1 MKRLKNKIGLII
13 SLFLI
18 FVGFNFSSDIVYL
31 SELVGTVYKMQRT
44 NADITDYKYF
54 ENITLSKSTSPQPW
68 PIHKNYNNVP
78 ETENLKKIH
87 AELGTIAYLIIKNDS
102 IWYEK
107 YYQGYDKNAYSNS
120 FSMAKSIVSATMGK
134 AIQDGYFE
142 SIDDKVGLYIDGYS
156 EGFAKKLTIGDLSSM
171 ASGLDWNESYTDIF
185 GVTAK
190 SYISSELNE
199 LIKSRAIIE
208 EPGKSFK
215 YYSASTQLLSMTI
228 EKATQNKIS
237 NLVQDWFLEPLGFE
251 NNSLWQID
259 GKKNNTI
266 KAYCC
271 FNSNARDFARF
282 GKLYKDFGKWNGT
295 QILDS
300 SFVAKSI
307 KPRFKNSPEYGYGF
321 WLGKINENDF
331 FAMRGILGQ
340 YVIVVP
346 ERDLIVVRLGQKNLE
361 KNRDR
366 PKDFDVYLNE
376 AIIMLDSERF
386 DYEQ

>member
-1 MKRLKNKIGLII
+1 MKLLKSKIGLII

-18 FVGFNFSSDIVYL
+18 FAGLNFSSDIVYL

-68 PIHKNYNNVP
+68 PIHKDYNNLP

-87 AELGTIAYLIIKNDS
+87 AELGTVAYLIIKNDS
-102 IWYEK
+102 IWHEK
-107 YYQGYDKNAYSNS
+107 YYQGYNKNSYSNS

-134 AIQDGYFE
+134 AIQNGYFE
-142 SIDDKVGLYIDGYS
+142 SIDDKVSSYVNGYS
-156 EGFAKKLTIGDLSSM
+156 DGLAEKLTIGDLSSM
-171 ASGLDWNESYTDIF
+171 ASGLDWNESYTDVF
-185 GVTAK
+185 GVTAR

-199 LIKSRAIIE
+199 LIKSRAIVE

-215 YYSASTQLLSMTI
+215 YYSASTQLLSMVI
-228 EKATQNKIS
+228 EEATQNKIS
-237 NLVQDWFLEPLGFE
+237 TLVQDWFLEPLGFE

-259 GKKNNTI
+259 GKKNNTV

-282 GKLYKDFGKWNGT
+282 GKLYKDFGKWNGV

-307 KPRFKNSPEYGYGF
+307 KPRFKKSPEYGYGF

-346 ERDLIVVRLGQKNLE
+346 ERNIIVVRLGKKNLE
-361 KNRDR
+361 KNNDR
-366 PKDFDVYLNE
+366 PKDFDVYLTE
-376 AIIMLDSERF
+376 ALKMFDSATF
-386 DYEQ
+386 DYE

>member
-1 MKRLKNKIGLII
+1 MKLLKSKIGLII

-18 FVGFNFSSDIVYL
+18 FAGLNFSSDIVYL

-68 PIHKNYNNVP
+68 PIHKDYNNLP

-87 AELGTIAYLIIKNDS
+87 AELGTVAYLIIKNDS
-102 IWYEK
+102 IWHEK
-107 YYQGYDKNAYSNS
+107 YYQGNKKNSYSNS

-134 AIQDGYFE
+134 AIQNGYFE
-142 SIDDKVGLYIDGYS
+142 SIDDKVSSYVNGYS
-156 EGFAKKLTIGDLSSM
+156 DGLAEKLTIGDLSSM
-171 ASGLDWNESYTDIF
+171 ASGLDWNESYTDVF
-185 GVTAK
+185 GVTAR

-199 LIKSRAIIE
+199 LIKSRAIVE

-215 YYSASTQLLSMTI
+215 YYSASTQLLSMVI
-228 EKATQNKIS
+228 EEATQNKIS
-237 NLVQDWFLEPLGFE
+237 TLVQDWFLEPLGFE

-259 GKKNNTI
+259 GKKNNTV

-282 GKLYKDFGKWNGT
+282 GKLYKDFGKWNGV

-307 KPRFKNSPEYGYGF
+307 KPRFKKSPEYGYGF

-346 ERDLIVVRLGQKNLE
+346 ERNIIVVRLGKKNLE
-361 KNRDR
+361 KNNDR
-366 PKDFDVYLNE
+366 PKDFDVYLTE
-376 AIIMLDSERF
+376 ALKMFDSATF
-386 DYEQ
+386 DYE

>member
-1 MKRLKNKIGLII
+1 MKLLKSKIGLII

-18 FVGFNFSSDIVYL
+18 FAGLNFSSDIVYL

-68 PIHKNYNNVP
+68 PIHKDYNNLP
-78 ETENLKKIH
+78 ETDNLKKIH
-87 AELGTIAYLIIKNDS
+87 AELGTVAYLIIKNDS
-102 IWYEK
+102 IWHEK
-107 YYQGYDKNAYSNS
+107 YYQGYKKDSYSNS

-134 AIQDGYFE
+134 AIQNGYFE
-142 SIDDKVGLYIDGYS
+142 SIDDKVSSYVNGYS
-156 EGFAKKLTIGDLSSM
+156 DGLAEKLTIGDLSSM
-171 ASGLDWNESYTDIF
+171 ASGLDWNESYTDVF
-185 GVTAK
+185 GVTAR

-199 LIKSRAIIE
+199 LIKSRAIVE

-215 YYSASTQLLSMTI
+215 YYSASTQLLSMVI
-228 EKATQNKIS
+228 EEATQNKIS
-237 NLVQDWFLEPLGFE
+237 TLVQDWFLEPLGFE

-259 GKKNNTI
+259 GKKNNTV

-282 GKLYKDFGKWNGT
+282 GKLYKDFGKWNGV

-307 KPRFKNSPEYGYGF
+307 KPRFKKSPEYGYGF

-346 ERDLIVVRLGQKNLE
+346 ERNIIVVRLGKKNLE
-361 KNRDR
+361 KNNDR
-366 PKDFDVYLNE
+366 PKDFDVYLTE
-376 AIIMLDSERF
+376 ALKMFDSATF
-386 DYEQ
+386 DYE

>member
-1 MKRLKNKIGLII
+1 MKLLKSKIGLII

-18 FVGFNFSSDIVYL
+18 FAGLNFSSDIVYL

-68 PIHKNYNNVP
+68 PIHKDYNNLP

-87 AELGTIAYLIIKNDS
+87 AELGTVAYLIIKNDS
-102 IWYEK
+102 IWHEK
-107 YYQGYDKNAYSNS
+107 YYQGYKKDSYSNS

-134 AIQDGYFE
+134 AIQNGYFE
-142 SIDDKVGLYIDGYS
+142 SIDDKVSSYVNGYS
-156 EGFAKKLTIGDLSSM
+156 DGLAEKLTIGDLSSM
-171 ASGLDWNESYTDIF
+171 ASGLDWNESYTDVF
-185 GVTAK
+185 GVTAR

-199 LIKSRAIIE
+199 LIKSRAIVE

-215 YYSASTQLLSMTI
+215 YYSASTQLLSMVI
-228 EKATQNKIS
+228 EEATQNKIS
-237 NLVQDWFLEPLGFE
+237 TLVQDWFLEPLGFE

-259 GKKNNTI
+259 GKKNNTV

-282 GKLYKDFGKWNGT
+282 GKLYKDFGKWNGV

-307 KPRFKNSPEYGYGF
+307 KPRFKKSPEYGYGF

-346 ERDLIVVRLGQKNLE
+346 ERNIIVVRLGKKNIE
-361 KNRDR
+361 KNNDR
-366 PKDFDVYLNE
+366 PKDFDVYLTE
-376 AIIMLDSERF
+376 ALKMFDSATF
-386 DYEQ
+386 DYE

>member
-1 MKRLKNKIGLII
+1 MKLLKSKIGLII

-18 FVGFNFSSDIVYL
+18 FAGFNFSSDIVYL

-68 PIHKNYNNVP
+68 PIHKDYNNLP

-87 AELGTIAYLIIKNDS
+87 AELGTVAYLIIKNDS
-102 IWYEK
+102 IWHEK
-107 YYQGYDKNAYSNS
+107 YYQGYKKDSYSNS

-134 AIQDGYFE
+134 AIQNGYFE
-142 SIDDKVGLYIDGYS
+142 SIDDKVSSYVNGYS
-156 EGFAKKLTIGDLSSM
+156 DGLAEKLTIGDLSSM
-171 ASGLDWNESYTDIF
+171 ASGLDWNESYTDVF
-185 GVTAK
+185 GVTAR

-199 LIKSRAIIE
+199 LIKSRAIVE

-215 YYSASTQLLSMTI
+215 YYSASTQLLSMVI
-228 EKATQNKIS
+228 EEATQNKIS
-237 NLVQDWFLEPLGFE
+237 TLVQDWFLEPLGFE

-259 GKKNNTI
+259 GKKNNTV

-282 GKLYKDFGKWNGT
+282 GKLYKDFGKWNGV

-307 KPRFKNSPEYGYGF
+307 KPRFKKSPEYGYGF

-346 ERDLIVVRLGQKNLE
+346 ERNIIVVRLGKKNLE
-361 KNRDR
+361 KNNDR
-366 PKDFDVYLNE
+366 PKDFDVYLTE
-376 AIIMLDSERF
+376 ALKMFDSATF
-386 DYEQ
+386 DYE

>member
-1 MKRLKNKIGLII
+1 MKLLKSKIGLII

-18 FVGFNFSSDIVYL
+18 FAGLNFSSDIVYL
-31 SELVGTVYKMQRT
+31 FELVGTVYKMQRT

-68 PIHKNYNNVP
+68 PIHKDYNNLP

-87 AELGTIAYLIIKNDS
+87 AELGTVAYLIIKNDS
-102 IWYEK
+102 IWHEK
-107 YYQGYDKNAYSNS
+107 YYQGYKKDSYSNS

-134 AIQDGYFE
+134 AIQNGYFE
-142 SIDDKVGLYIDGYS
+142 SIDDKVSSYVNGYS
-156 EGFAKKLTIGDLSSM
+156 DGLAEKLTIGDLSSM
-171 ASGLDWNESYTDIF
+171 ASGLDWNESYTDVF
-185 GVTAK
+185 GVTAR

-199 LIKSRAIIE
+199 LIKSRAIVE

-215 YYSASTQLLSMTI
+215 YYSASTQLLSMVI
-228 EKATQNKIS
+228 EEATQNKIS
-237 NLVQDWFLEPLGFE
+237 TLVQDWFLEPLGFE

-259 GKKNNTI
+259 GKKNNTV

-282 GKLYKDFGKWNGT
+282 GKLYKDFGKWNGV

-307 KPRFKNSPEYGYGF
+307 KPRFKKSPEYGYGF

-346 ERDLIVVRLGQKNLE
+346 ERNIIVVRLGKKNLE
-361 KNRDR
+361 KNNDR
-366 PKDFDVYLNE
+366 PKDFDVYLTE
-376 AIIMLDSERF
+376 ALKMFDSATF
-386 DYEQ
+386 DYE

>member
-1 MKRLKNKIGLII
+1 MKYLKSKIGLII

-18 FVGFNFSSDIVYL
+18 FAGLNFSSDIVYL

-68 PIHKNYNNVP
+68 PIHKDYNNLP

-87 AELGTIAYLIIKNDS
+87 AELGTVAYLIIKNDS
-102 IWYEK
+102 IWHEK
-107 YYQGYDKNAYSNS
+107 YYQGYKKNSYSNS

-134 AIQDGYFE
+134 AIQNGYFE
-142 SIDDKVGLYIDGYS
+142 SIDDKVSSYVNGYS
-156 EGFAKKLTIGDLSSM
+156 DGLAEKLTIGDLSSM
-171 ASGLDWNESYTDIF
+171 ASGLDWNESYTDVF
-185 GVTAK
+185 GVTAR

-199 LIKSRAIIE
+199 LIKSRAIVE

-215 YYSASTQLLSMTI
+215 YYSASTQLLSMVI
-228 EKATQNKIS
+228 EEATQNKIS
-237 NLVQDWFLEPLGFE
+237 TLVQDWFLEPLGFE

-259 GKKNNTI
+259 GKKNNTV

-282 GKLYKDFGKWNGT
+282 GKLYKDFGKWNGV

-307 KPRFKNSPEYGYGF
+307 KPRFKKSPEYGYGF

-346 ERDLIVVRLGQKNLE
+346 ERNIIVVRLGKKNLE
-361 KNRDR
+361 KNNDR
-366 PKDFDVYLNE
+366 PKDFDVYLTE
-376 AIIMLDSERF
+376 ALKMFDSATF
-386 DYEQ
+386 DYE

>member
-1 MKRLKNKIGLII
+1 MKLLKSKIGLII

-18 FVGFNFSSDIVYL
+18 FAGLNFSSDIVYL

-68 PIHKNYNNVP
+68 PIHKDYKNLP

-87 AELGTIAYLIIKNDS
+87 AELGTVAYLIIKNDS
-102 IWYEK
+102 IWHEK
-107 YYQGYDKNAYSNS
+107 YYQGYKKDSYSNS

-134 AIQDGYFE
+134 AIQNGYFE
-142 SIDDKVGLYIDGYS
+142 SIDDKVSSYVNGYS
-156 EGFAKKLTIGDLSSM
+156 DGLAEKLTIGDLSSM
-171 ASGLDWNESYTDIF
+171 ASGLDWNESYTDVF
-185 GVTAK
+185 GVTAR

-199 LIKSRAIIE
+199 LIKSRAIVE

-215 YYSASTQLLSMTI
+215 YYSASTQLLSMVI
-228 EKATQNKIS
+228 EEATQNKIS
-237 NLVQDWFLEPLGFE
+237 TLVQDWFLEPLGFE

-259 GKKNNTI
+259 GKKNNTV

-282 GKLYKDFGKWNGT
+282 GKLYKDFGKWNGV

-307 KPRFKNSPEYGYGF
+307 KPRFKKSPEYGYGF

-346 ERDLIVVRLGQKNLE
+346 ERNIIVVRLGKKNLE
-361 KNRDR
+361 KNNDR
-366 PKDFDVYLNE
+366 PKDFDVYLTE
-376 AIIMLDSERF
+376 ALKMFDSATF
-386 DYEQ
+386 DYE

>member
-1 MKRLKNKIGLII
+1 MKLLKSKIGLII

-18 FVGFNFSSDIVYL
+18 FAGLNFSSDIVYL

-44 NADITDYKYF
+44 HADITDYKYF

-68 PIHKNYNNVP
+68 PIHKDYNNLP

-87 AELGTIAYLIIKNDS
+87 AELGTVAYLIIKNDS
-102 IWYEK
+102 IWHEK
-107 YYQGYDKNAYSNS
+107 YYQGYKKNSYSNS

-134 AIQDGYFE
+134 AIQNGYFE
-142 SIDDKVGLYIDGYS
+142 SIDDKVSSYVNGYS
-156 EGFAKKLTIGDLSSM
+156 DGLAEKLTIGDLSSM
-171 ASGLDWNESYTDIF
+171 ASGLDWNESYTDVF
-185 GVTAK
+185 GVTAR

-199 LIKSRAIIE
+199 LIKSRAIVE

-215 YYSASTQLLSMTI
+215 YYSASTQLLSMVI
-228 EKATQNKIS
+228 EEATQNKIS
-237 NLVQDWFLEPLGFE
+237 TLVQDWFLEPLGFE

-259 GKKNNTI
+259 GKKNNTV

-282 GKLYKDFGKWNGT
+282 GKLYKDFGKWNGV

-307 KPRFKNSPEYGYGF
+307 KPRFKKSPEYGYGF

-346 ERDLIVVRLGQKNLE
+346 ERNIIVVRLGKKNLE
-361 KNRDR
+361 KNNDR
-366 PKDFDVYLNE
+366 PKDFDVYLTE
-376 AIIMLDSERF
+376 ALKMFDSATF
-386 DYEQ
+386 DYE

>member
-1 MKRLKNKIGLII
+1 MKLLKSKIGLII

-18 FVGFNFSSDIVYL
+18 FAGLNFSSDIVYL

-87 AELGTIAYLIIKNDS
+87 AELGTVAYLIIKNDS
-102 IWYEK
+102 IWHEK
-107 YYQGYDKNAYSNS
+107 YYQGYNKNSYSNS

-134 AIQDGYFE
+134 AIQNGYFE
-142 SIDDKVGLYIDGYS
+142 SIDDKVGSYVDGYS
-156 EGFAKKLTIGDLSSM
+156 DGFAEKLTIGDLSSM
-171 ASGLDWNESYTDIF
+171 ASGLDWNESYTDVF
-185 GVTAK
+185 GVTAR

-199 LIKSRAIIE
+199 LIKSRAIVE

-215 YYSASTQLLSMTI
+215 YYSASTQLLSMVI
-228 EKATQNKIS
+228 EEATQNKIS
-237 NLVQDWFLEPLGFE
+237 TLVQDWFLEPLGFE

-259 GKKNNTI
+259 GKKNNTV

-282 GKLYKDFGKWNGT
+282 GKLYKDFGKWNGV

-307 KPRFKNSPEYGYGF
+307 KPRFKKSPEYGYGF

-331 FAMRGILGQ
+331 FC
-340 YVIVVP
+340 Y
-346 ERDLIVVRLGQKNLE
+346 ERDIRSVCNC
-361 KNRDR
+361 
-366 PKDFDVYLNE
+366 
-376 AIIMLDSERF
+376 SS
-386 DYEQ
+386 

>member
-1 MKRLKNKIGLII
+1 MKLIKRRFGLI
-13 SLFLI
+13 LTLCLI
-18 FVGFNFSSDIVYL
+18 FFSFHFSSDIIYL
-31 SELVGTVYKMQRT
+31 SELIGTVYKMQRT
-44 NADITDYKYF
+44 EADITDYKYF
-54 ENITLSKSTSPQPW
+54 ENIEISKSTSPQPW
-68 PIHKNYNNVP
+68 PIHNNYNNIS
-78 ETENLKKIH
+78 ETKNLKNIH
-87 AELGTIAYLIIKNDS
+87 NELGTVAYLIIKNDS
-102 IWYEK
+102 IWHEK
-107 YYQGYDKNAYSNS
+107 YYKGYNKNSYSNS

-134 AIQDGYFE
+134 AIKDGYFE
-142 SIDDKVGLYIDGYS
+142 SINDKVGSYIKGYS
-156 EGFAKKLTIGDLSSM
+156 KGFSSKLTIGDLSSM
-171 ASGLDWNESYTDIF
+171 SSGLDWNESYTNIL

-190 SYISSELNE
+190 SYITSELNK

-215 YYSASTQLLSMTI
+215 YYSASTQLLAMSI

-237 NLVQDWFLEPLGFE
+237 DLVQDWFVEPLGFE
-251 NNSLWQID
+251 NNALWQID
-259 GKKNNTI
+259 GNKNESI

-307 KPRFKNSPEYGYGF
+307 KPRFEKSPEYGYGF
-321 WLGKINENDF
+321 WLGEVNKNKF

-346 ERDLIVVRLGQKNLE
+346 KKNIIIVRLGEKNLE
-361 KNRDR
+361 KDNNR
-366 PKDFDVYLNE
+366 PKDFDVYLKE
-376 AIIMLDSERF
+376 ALIMLESEKF
-386 DYEQ
+386 N

>member
-1 MKRLKNKIGLII
+1 MKLLKSKIGLII

-18 FVGFNFSSDIVYL
+18 FAGLNFSSDIVYL

-68 PIHKNYNNVP
+68 PIHKDYNNLP

-87 AELGTIAYLIIKNDS
+87 AELGTVAYLIIKNDS
-102 IWYEK
+102 IWHEK
-107 YYQGYDKNAYSNS
+107 YYQGYKKDSYSNS

-134 AIQDGYFE
+134 AIQNGYFE
-142 SIDDKVGLYIDGYS
+142 SIDDKVSSYVNGYS
-156 EGFAKKLTIGDLSSM
+156 DGLAEKLTIGDLSSM
-171 ASGLDWNESYTDIF
+171 ASGLDWNESYTDVF
-185 GVTAK
+185 GVTAR

-199 LIKSRAIIE
+199 LIKSRAIVE

-215 YYSASTQLLSMTI
+215 YYSASTQLLSIVI
-228 EKATQNKIS
+228 EEATQNKIS
-237 NLVQDWFLEPLGFE
+237 TLVQDWFLEPLGFE

-259 GKKNNTI
+259 GKKNNTV

-282 GKLYKDFGKWNGT
+282 GKLYKDFGKWNGV

-307 KPRFKNSPEYGYGF
+307 KPRFKKSPEYGYGF

-346 ERDLIVVRLGQKNLE
+346 ERNIIVVRLGKKNLE
-361 KNRDR
+361 KNNDR
-366 PKDFDVYLNE
+366 PKDFDVYLTE
-376 AIIMLDSERF
+376 ALKMFDSATF
-386 DYEQ
+386 DYE

>member
-1 MKRLKNKIGLII
+1 MKLIKRRFGLI
-13 SLFLI
+13 LTLCLI
-18 FVGFNFSSDIVYL
+18 FFSFHFSSDIIYL
-31 SELVGTVYKMQRT
+31 SELIGTVYKMQRT
-44 NADITDYKYF
+44 EADITDYKYF
-54 ENITLSKSTSPQPW
+54 ENIEISKSTSPQPW
-68 PIHKNYNNVP
+68 PIHNNYNNIS
-78 ETENLKKIH
+78 ETKNLKNIH
-87 AELGTIAYLIIKNDS
+87 NELGTVAYLIIKNDS
-102 IWYEK
+102 IWHEK
-107 YYQGYDKNAYSNS
+107 YYKGYNKNSYSNS

-134 AIQDGYFE
+134 AIKDGYFE
-142 SIDDKVGLYIDGYS
+142 SINDKVGSYIKGYS
-156 EGFAKKLTIGDLSSM
+156 KGFSSKLTIGDLSSM
-171 ASGLDWNESYTDIF
+171 SSGLDWNESYTNIF

-190 SYISSELNE
+190 SYITSELNE

-215 YYSASTQLLSMTI
+215 YYSASTQLLAMSI

-237 NLVQDWFLEPLGFE
+237 DLVQDWFVEPLGFE
-251 NNSLWQID
+251 NNALWQID
-259 GKKNNTI
+259 GNKNESI

-307 KPRFKNSPEYGYGF
+307 KPRFEKSPEYGYGF
-321 WLGKINENDF
+321 WLGEVNKNKF

-346 ERDLIVVRLGQKNLE
+346 KKNIIIVRLGEKNLE
-361 KNRDR
+361 KDNNR
-366 PKDFDVYLNE
+366 PKDFDVYLKE
-376 AIIMLDSERF
+376 ALIMLESEKF
-386 DYEQ
+386 N

>member
-1 MKRLKNKIGLII
+1 MKLLKSKIGLII

-18 FVGFNFSSDIVYL
+18 FAGLNFSSDIVYL

-68 PIHKNYNNVP
+68 PIHKDYNNLP

-87 AELGTIAYLIIKNDS
+87 AELGTVAYLIIKNDS
-102 IWYEK
+102 IWHEK
-107 YYQGYDKNAYSNS
+107 YYQGYKKDSYSNS

-134 AIQDGYFE
+134 AIQNGYFE
-142 SIDDKVGLYIDGYS
+142 SIDDKVSSYVNGYS
-156 EGFAKKLTIGDLSSM
+156 DGLAEKLTIGDLSSM
-171 ASGLDWNESYTDIF
+171 ASGLDWNESYTDVF
-185 GVTAK
+185 GVTAR

-199 LIKSRAIIE
+199 LIKSRAIVE

-215 YYSASTQLLSMTI
+215 YYSASTQLLSMVI
-228 EKATQNKIS
+228 EEATQNKIS
-237 NLVQDWFLEPLGFE
+237 TLVQDWFLEPLGFE

-259 GKKNNTI
+259 GKKNNTV

-282 GKLYKDFGKWNGT
+282 GKLYKYFGKWNGV

-307 KPRFKNSPEYGYGF
+307 KPRFKKSPEYGYGF

-346 ERDLIVVRLGQKNLE
+346 ERNIIVVRLGKKNLE
-361 KNRDR
+361 KNNDR
-366 PKDFDVYLNE
+366 PKDFDVYLTE
-376 AIIMLDSERF
+376 ALKMFDSATF
-386 DYEQ
+386 DYE

>member
-1 MKRLKNKIGLII
+1 MKLLKSKIGLII

-18 FVGFNFSSDIVYL
+18 FAGLNFSSDIVYL

-68 PIHKNYNNVP
+68 PIHKDYNNLP

-87 AELGTIAYLIIKNDS
+87 AELGTVAYLIIKNDS
-102 IWYEK
+102 IWHEK
-107 YYQGYDKNAYSNS
+107 YYQGYKKDSYSNS

-134 AIQDGYFE
+134 AIQNGYFE
-142 SIDDKVGLYIDGYS
+142 SIDDKVSYYVNGYS
-156 EGFAKKLTIGDLSSM
+156 DGLAEKLTIGDLSSM
-171 ASGLDWNESYTDIF
+171 ASGLDWNESYTDVF
-185 GVTAK
+185 GVTAR

-199 LIKSRAIIE
+199 LIKSRAIVE

-215 YYSASTQLLSMTI
+215 YYSASTQLLSMVI
-228 EKATQNKIS
+228 EEATQNKIS
-237 NLVQDWFLEPLGFE
+237 TLVQDWFLEPLGFE

-259 GKKNNTI
+259 GKKNNSV

-282 GKLYKDFGKWNGT
+282 GKLYKDFGKWNGV

-307 KPRFKNSPEYGYGF
+307 KPRFKKSPEYWYGF

-331 FAMRGILGQ
+331 FAIRGILGQ

-346 ERDLIVVRLGQKNLE
+346 ERNIIVVRLGKKNLE
-361 KNRDR
+361 KNNDR
-366 PKDFDVYLNE
+366 PKDFDVYLTE
-376 AIIMLDSERF
+376 ALKMFDSATF
-386 DYEQ
+386 DYE

>member
-1 MKRLKNKIGLII
+1 MKLLKSKIGLII

-18 FVGFNFSSDIVYL
+18 FAGLNFSSDIVYL

-68 PIHKNYNNVP
+68 PIHKDYNNLP

-87 AELGTIAYLIIKNDS
+87 AELGTVAYLIIKNDS
-102 IWYEK
+102 IWHEK
-107 YYQGYDKNAYSNS
+107 YYQGYKKNSYSNS

-134 AIQDGYFE
+134 AIQNGYFE
-142 SIDDKVGLYIDGYS
+142 SIDDKVSSYVNGYS
-156 EGFAKKLTIGDLSSM
+156 DGLAEKLTIGDLSSM
-171 ASGLDWNESYTDIF
+171 ASGLDWNESYTDVF
-185 GVTAK
+185 GVTAR

-199 LIKSRAIIE
+199 LIKSRAIVE

-215 YYSASTQLLSMTI
+215 YYSASTQLLSMVI
-228 EKATQNKIS
+228 EEATQNKIS
-237 NLVQDWFLEPLGFE
+237 TLVQDWFLEPLGFE

-259 GKKNNTI
+259 GKKNNTV

-282 GKLYKDFGKWNGT
+282 GKLYKDFGKWNGV

-307 KPRFKNSPEYGYGF
+307 KPRFKKSPEYGHGF

-346 ERDLIVVRLGQKNLE
+346 ERNIIVVRLGKKNLE
-361 KNRDR
+361 KNNDR
-366 PKDFDVYLNE
+366 PKDFDVYLTE
-376 AIIMLDSERF
+376 ALKMFDSATF
-386 DYEQ
+386 DYE